1 MFTLTNSLEVK
12 LQMNKIY
19 TYTLKLEKTGHLK
32 KKLFDHRSFWTEE
45 AVIMT
50 CAKGS

>member
-32 KKLFDHRSFWTEE
+32 KSYLITDHFGQKKLLS
-45 AVIMT
+45 
-50 CAKGS
+50 